1 VVDLANSGRHKVKK
15 VVVIGDVIADVYREC
30 TFKKMCPDAD
40 DVKAIVEHSRD
51 VRPGGAANVAVNLA
65 ALAPDAFIYLIGEM
79 DVQLARLIKQSSK
92 SRVSMEYCAFTDDV
106 MTKERII
113 LDGEFVLRVDNKLRT
128 NSFAAESIWHG
139 LKECLAVVDPDLILM
154 SDYDGGA
161 INQDTLD
168 VLLGYRDRLLVDTK
182 MTDLSQFGSDG
193 QRTRL
198 IKLNREEWNNVVSR
212 EAVPERFFDAMVTTL
227 GGDGSELILHRG
239 TATRSQTHTI
249 KIMSHLVGTIDV
261 CGCGD
266 TFLAGLAAS
275 LLHVDD
281 DFTAVQFANA
291 AAATVV
297 TQTRTAIANRERTLE
312 LLGREKEE

>member
-1 VVDLANSGRHKVKK
+1 M
-15 VVVIGDVIADVYREC
+15 IGDVIADVYREC

-65 ALAPDAFIYLIGEM
+65 ALAPDTLVYLIGEM
-79 DVQLARLIKQSSK
+79 DVPLARLIKQAGRN
-92 SRVSMEYCAFTDDV
+92 RVSMEHCEFTDDV
-106 MTKERII
+106 VTKERII
-113 LDGEFVLRVDNKLRT
+113 LDEDFVLRVDNKLRT
-128 NSFAAESIWHG
+128 NSFAAESIYHG
-139 LKECLAVVDPDLILM
+139 LKECLAHVDPDLIVM

-161 INQDTLD
+161 INQDSFDL
-168 VLLGYRDRLLVDTK
+168 LLGYRDRLLVDTK
-182 MTDLSQFGSDG
+182 MTDLSPFGSDG

-198 IKLNREEWNNVVSR
+198 IKLNHEEWKAVIAR
-212 EAVPERFFDAMVTTL
+212 EAAPERFFEAMVTTKGHHGVEL
-227 GGDGSELILHRG
+227 AIHKGDSHK
-239 TATRSQTHTI
+239 SMTHTI
-249 KIMSHLVGTIDV
+249 KLAGHMVGTVDV

-275 LLHVDD
+275 LLQSTDD
-281 DFTAVQFANA
+281 YTAVQFANA

-297 TQTRTAIANRERTLE
+297 TQPRTSVADRERTLE